1 VPFDQDEESVNSTD
15 AMVFLQY
22 IRKIYEKI
30 YEFKNEAEMELSSK
44 KENECSD
51 YEGMLQ
57 KLEAEVRQ
65 HIRVRFF
72 CEERKLMM
80 YIDRTAT
87 EIIR

>member
-1 VPFDQDEESVNSTD
+1 MPFDQDEESVSGTD
-15 AMVFLQY
+15 AMVFIQY

-72 CEERKLMM
+72 CKEIKLMEM
-80 YIDRTAT
+80 
-87 EIIR
+87 